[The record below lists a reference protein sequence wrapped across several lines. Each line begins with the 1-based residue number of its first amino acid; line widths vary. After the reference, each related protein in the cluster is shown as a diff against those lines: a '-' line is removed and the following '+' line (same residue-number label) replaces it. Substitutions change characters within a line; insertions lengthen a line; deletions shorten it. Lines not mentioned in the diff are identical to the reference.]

1 MQGHLLSG
9 SRAGRQ
15 LLQKPAA
22 PVVSLDLGPRPPE
35 PAKDATFT
43 VALAAATVFSVALY
57 GFAGYGVYKFAT
69 RNR

>member
-1 MQGHLLSG
+1 MSPHLLSG

-15 LLQKPAA
+15 LLQA
-22 PVVSLDLGPRPPE
+22 PPE
-35 PAKDATFT
+35 PAVFLEAPARTPEMSKAVAVGTT
-43 VALAAATVFSVALY
+43 VGLLISAVVY